1 MSHIKR
7 EDDRYHVVGK
17 LMISVIYYIGT
28 CHNNS
33 DGGEL
38 SCGEKNL

>member
-1 MSHIKR
+1 MSYIKR

-17 LMISVIYYIGT
+17 LMISIINYIDT

-33 DGGEL
+33 HGDEL